1 VDVRVVDGELV
12 GQTRQHIMMLS
23 ELAMLGCVTGG
34 GVILRCS
41 REDETIVGPVKEVYG
56 WILGPEGILG
66 MSEGELFNACCTTR
80 EGEAIPPNFGVR
92 YVATDAVR
100 VG

>member
-1 VDVRVVDGELV
+1 
-12 GQTRQHIMMLS
+12 
-23 ELAMLGCVTGG
+23 
-34 GVILRCS
+34 
-41 REDETIVGPVKEVYG
+41 VGPVKEVYDG
-56 WILGPEGILG
+56 YLGRGILG